1 MADIIRITI
10 KGSSGFCCITEAY
23 NDKITIEP
31 RSIQYEYIPVM
42 ESDINIPRK
51 WSYRTTSPVY
61 QKLFN
66 EVAVAV
72 EAILNSGEE
81 PDVTDI
87 GATSFMITYDDKAK
101 RGRDFFLPREDF
113 KECFLL
119 IKQMVPGCEYT
130 PVVLLTSEDF
140 EEES

>member
-10 KGSSGFCCITEAY
+10 KGSSGFCCINEAY

-42 ESDINIPRK
+42 ESNINMPRK

-61 QKLFN
+61 QKLFK

-72 EAILNSGEE
+72 ETILNRGEE

-87 GATSFMITYDDKAK
+87 GATSFMITYDDKTK
-101 RGRDFFLPREDF
+101 RGRDFFLPGDDF

-130 PVVLLTSEDF
+130 PVVLLTSEDY
-140 EEES
+140 EEE